1 MKWIIGF
8 QRQCRHYYV
17 QGAVGDTSAI
27 VSESVN
33 GHSSLLLHFF
43 TYVTI
48 LLTFKT
54 THTHL
59 QRSEHFM
66 DTVISS

>member
-1 MKWIIGF
+1 M
-8 QRQCRHYYV
+8 
-17 QGAVGDTSAI
+17 GDTSAI